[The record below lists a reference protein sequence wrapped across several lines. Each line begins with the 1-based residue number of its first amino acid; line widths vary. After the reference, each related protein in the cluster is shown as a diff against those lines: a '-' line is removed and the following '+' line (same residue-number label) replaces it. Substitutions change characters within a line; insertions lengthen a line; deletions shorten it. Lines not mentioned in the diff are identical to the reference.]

1 LYEFEGFC
9 LDVARRILLAASSGE
24 RISLTPKAFDTLI
37 HLVEHHGTLVEK
49 EVLIAALWPHV
60 VVEDNSLE
68 RSISQVRKA
77 LGETP
82 GENRFIVTEPGRGYR
97 FVAAVRLLDAPEETA
112 ETRPTAEPDRRLPPP
127 KALRRASAVAAVAI
141 VMCAAGLVY
150 FFSTRHT
157 SASTRSSL
165 AVMPFTNLTGN
176 PEMDYFGDG
185 MADELIQRLARV
197 PGLKVPARTSTFA
210 YKGQN
215 IDARRIGHDLDVRYV
230 LQGSVRSAADDVR
243 VAVQLVNAESG
254 YHVWSQT
261 YERQLGDIFKLQ
273 DEVTGAVAQALSP
286 GVHVGASDLAGSR
299 SPTRNIEAYRAFL
312 QANALV
318 GATESN
324 LERAMA
330 LYDHALALD
339 PNFAPALSARA
350 TTRLV
355 YLRFG
360 LPMPGRFVD
369 AATDAE
375 RAVQLDPTSGST
387 QAALAAVNAIRGRWL
402 EADVAYTHA
411 LASQPNDP
419 AILISRAVFLRSVG
433 KLQDALHSLDTACEL
448 APLSLPALMTRAT
461 LYSLLER
468 DEEALRDVDLG
479 LSMGG
484 ARESGSGP
492 LILWS
497 AAWRAGRYQE
507 ATRIMLDSMQSDA
520 RNAGAEHVIL
530 LVFESLSDPSKQSAA
545 SAALR
550 ELRSRVSIEK
560 LDRYEGS
567 EYITLSVMAR
577 DLDEAYTAANHVLD
591 RYQGSGAVGPNWALL
606 WTPVMHTFR
615 QDPRFQLFVR
625 RLKLM
630 DYWKVRGPPDNCSI
644 VNDQLLCRERAA
656 AL

>member
-1 LYEFEGFC
+1 
-9 LDVARRILLAASSGE
+9 
-24 RISLTPKAFDTLI
+24 
-37 HLVEHHGTLVEK
+37 
-49 EVLIAALWPHV
+49 
-60 VVEDNSLE
+60 
-68 RSISQVRKA
+68 
-77 LGETP
+77 
-82 GENRFIVTEPGRGYR
+82 
-97 FVAAVRLLDAPEETA
+97 
-112 ETRPTAEPDRRLPPP
+112 
-127 KALRRASAVAAVAI
+127 
-141 VMCAAGLVY
+141 
-150 FFSTRHT
+150 
-157 SASTRSSL
+157 
-165 AVMPFTNLTGN
+165 
-176 PEMDYFGDG
+176 
-185 MADELIQRLARV
+185 
-197 PGLKVPARTSTFA
+197 
-210 YKGQN
+210 
-215 IDARRIGHDLDVRYV
+215 
-230 LQGSVRSAADDVR
+230 
-243 VAVQLVNAESG
+243 
-254 YHVWSQT
+254 
-261 YERQLGDIFKLQ
+261 
-273 DEVTGAVAQALSP
+273 
-286 GVHVGASDLAGSR
+286 
-299 SPTRNIEAYRAFL
+299 
-312 QANALV
+312 
-318 GATESN
+318 
-324 LERAMA
+324 
-330 LYDHALALD
+330 
-339 PNFAPALSARA
+339 
-350 TTRLV
+350 
-355 YLRFG
+355 
-360 LPMPGRFVD
+360 
-369 AATDAE
+369 
-375 RAVQLDPTSGST
+375 
-387 QAALAAVNAIRGRWL
+387 
-402 EADVAYTHA
+402 
-411 LASQPNDP
+411 
-419 AILISRAVFLRSVG
+419 
-433 KLQDALHSLDTACEL
+433 
-448 APLSLPALMTRAT
+448 MTRAT